1 MFLKARDSGC
11 WLSPATA
18 QTGTAEPPAPAL
30 QDNPTLSWCTCQ
42 LAPSVLPQPLWGPPL
57 CITHP
62 TVALLHKHSV
72 SAGCQR
78 LQQPHSLLSGN
89 ALLHA
94 HALPTRTEA
103 AAAEPTPAV
112 MPSPADTS
120 HGFACSTHVVASQ
133 QARKAFSVSR
143 VCCFSP
149 SSILQASTFPSTW
162 GSCTQICNLPS

>member
-42 LAPSVLPQPLWGPPL
+42 LAPSVLPQPLWDPPSASHIPL
-57 CITHP
+57 W
-62 TVALLHKHSV
+62 HSCTSTV

-78 LQQPHSLLSGN
+78 LQQPHSLLPGN

-94 HALPTRTEA
+94 HALPTCTEA
-103 AAAEPTPAV
+103 AAAESIPAV